1 MAAIVAVR
9 SGNWSDTSHVTGPWP
24 GGVTPTTKPG
34 VGDTVQTGAY
44 VVTIDEDVH
53 VALLEST
60 STGYFVV
67 TDAPT
72 LPAVRTIT
80 ANVLNSGTATGA
92 IQISN
97 ATGQVFL
104 TGDVTGGSEVGAY
117 GIYSTGNIGD
127 VTGNVTGGGGD
138 SAIGINN
145 RGVIGNITGDIAAGK
160 TSAYGIQSTSTIG
173 NIIGDISGSNWYDGC
188 GIFNDGG
195 TIGDITGDII
205 GSAGAGA
212 YGIYSTGNIGDV
224 TGNVTGGGGKDA
236 CGIYTDGAIGDITG
250 NVTGGGGKDACG
262 IFNDGGAIGDITGN
276 VTGGGGDD
284 AYGVESTSRVDIDG
298 VLACGP
304 TGVVPVAGAMRLVAS
319 AANAMSFL
327 STVGAAWTL
336 SNDYPAEADVKS
348 GVDYNR
354 GTMTGELAAG
364 GSIGPVSIVIGGGGI
379 RIS

>member
-1 MAAIVAVR
+1 MATIVAVR
-9 SGNWSDTSHVTGPWP
+9 SGNWSDTSHETGPWP
-24 GGVTPTTKPG
+24 GGSTPTTKPG
-34 VGDTVQTGAY
+34 IGDTVQTDGFPI
-44 VVTIDEDVH
+44 TIDEDVH

-104 TGDVTGGSEVGAY
+104 TGDVTGGSEVGAN
-117 GIYSTGNIGD
+117 GIYSAGTIGD
-127 VTGNVTGGGGD
+127 VTGDVTGGAGD
-138 SAIGINN
+138 SAIGIYNS
-145 RGVIGNITGDIAAGK
+145 GVIGNITGDIAAGNT

-173 NIIGDISGSNWYDGC
+173 NIIGDISGSNWYDAC

-205 GSAGAGA
+205 GSAGVGA
-212 YGIYSTGNIGDV
+212 YGIYSTGN
-224 TGNVTGGGGKDA
+224 
-236 CGIYTDGAIGDITG
+236 IGDITG

-262 IFNDGGAIGDITGN
+262 IYTEGAIGDITGN

-364 GSIGPVSIVIGGGGI
+364 GNIGPVSIVIGGGGI